1 MKGLRDRS
9 RPESPRAVIRCR
21 DAAIRP
27 GGVNSGRAVL
37 PLPARPGPGSRRRLF
52 LTGLLALAVAL
63 AGLNLPAP
71 AAEPASGD
79 NGLSTQ
85 GPLNFD
91 GLVHL
96 ALRQSPY
103 FTKSSIEIQIR
114 RLDESDSRFGMI
126 PPVTFRTYYFVNRP
140 RNVEGLSSQPY
151 NLSFDMNPYNP
162 VGSFFTLQAQKLASQ
177 IAILAHL
184 KTISKGLQNLGK
196 LFLDLSTLK
205 RLAADQTDLVQLARE
220 NCTYAENRRSIGTGT
235 SLEVR
240 LAEQELELARNE
252 QERIRRMEGRTLEQ
266 VKGFVGLKGGQSL
279 TLDLRDA
286 RGQVLGKFDPAAA
299 TLEMAKDRSYD
310 LKIVELKKGIQ
321 GYNVALAKASIL
333 PSLLFTT
340 QTPDPLSLN
349 SSHGLYVGFGLELPV
364 WDGFKRIRNV
374 SRQKAILKQF
384 GNEKD
389 MQDLEMSDQWL
400 AAQGEVQEAA
410 TALKL
415 AEGQEE
421 LARLKGRQA
430 EIRYQAGSAPL
441 PVYLESR
448 KAILEAHKNTAVK
461 AMNYQAAVLK
471 LRQLSGDL
479 GQSYVDQSA
488 WQN

>member
-1 MKGLRDRS
+1 
-9 RPESPRAVIRCR
+9 
-21 DAAIRP
+21 
-27 GGVNSGRAVL
+27 
-37 PLPARPGPGSRRRLF
+37 
-52 LTGLLALAVAL
+52 
-63 AGLNLPAP
+63 
-71 AAEPASGD
+71 
-79 NGLSTQ
+79 
-85 GPLNFD
+85 
-91 GLVHL
+91 
-96 ALRQSPY
+96 
-103 FTKSSIEIQIR
+103 
-114 RLDESDSRFGMI
+114 
-126 PPVTFRTYYFVNRP
+126 
-140 RNVEGLSSQPY
+140 
-151 NLSFDMNPYNP
+151 
-162 VGSFFTLQAQKLASQ
+162 
-177 IAILAHL
+177 
-184 KTISKGLQNLGK
+184 LGK

-205 RLAADQTDLVQLARE
+205 RLAADQTDLVQLSRE

-279 TLDLRDA
+279 NLDLRDA

-310 LKIVELKKGIQ
+310 LKMVELKKGIQ

-340 QTPDPLSLN
+340 QTPDPLSL
-349 SSHGLYVGFGLELPV
+349 SASHGLYVGFGLEVPV

-410 TALKL
+410 TSLKL
-415 AEGQEE
+415 AESQEE